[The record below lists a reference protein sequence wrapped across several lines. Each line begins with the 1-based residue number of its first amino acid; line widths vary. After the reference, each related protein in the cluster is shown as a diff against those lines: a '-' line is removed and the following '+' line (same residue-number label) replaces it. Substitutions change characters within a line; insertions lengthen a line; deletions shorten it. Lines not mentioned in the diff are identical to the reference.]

1 MRGSKQCMSDRL
13 NCAISDVQHQLS
25 STSVSACVWHSLAV
39 DVHLPVQL
47 LALAGP
53 PDVFGRIGGLQR
65 SSCREVQSRF
75 LLQMSAVGYQCPSVD
90 ALIFR
95 RHPTLKT
102 LSPWFASVM
111 RRFGFAGLGLLPKFA
126 VIRPSYDRYRYLFAT
141 FSSAHP
147 VPVTV
152 NIGRIVPE

>member
-1 MRGSKQCMSDRL
+1 M
-13 NCAISDVQHQLS
+13 LS
-25 STSVSACVWHSLAV
+25 LV
-39 DVHLPVQL
+39 DVVIASRHNEETFDTLGGNHLPVQL

-75 LLQMSAVGYQCPSVD
+75 LLQISAVGYQCPCVD

-95 RHPTLKT
+95 RNPTLKT

-126 VIRPSYDRYRYLFAT
+126 VIRPFRGL
-141 FSSAHP
+141 P
-147 VPVTV
+147 
-152 NIGRIVPE
+152 